1 MRVVDTS
8 AWIEW
13 LLGSR
18 AGDTVSREL
27 PEAEQWLVPTI
38 VQLELAKWAR
48 RELADDKADRLIA
61 FTKTCTVAPL
71 DTPIAIAAAEV
82 STRLK
87 LPIADAIV
95 YATSAACGADL
106 LTCDRHFE
114 GLDGVRYV
122 AKSPT

>member
-1 MRVVDTS
+1 MRLVDTS

-18 AGDTVSREL
+18 VGETVSRDL
-27 PEAEQWLVPTI
+27 PETDQWLVPTI
-38 VQLELAKWAR
+38 VQLELAKWTR
-48 RELADDKADRLIA
+48 RQLSDDRADRLIA
-61 FTKTCTVAPL
+61 FTKTCVIAPL
-71 DTPIAIAAAEV
+71 DTPIAISAAEV
-82 STRLK
+82 SARHK

-95 YATSAACGADL
+95 YATSAAYGADL

-122 AKSPT
+122 ARSAI